1 MNPQT
6 SKRRRRARYGLGVL
20 AVLVFG
26 FKALIPVGY
35 MYAAVDGHTRL
46 VMCPAG
52 LSGAE
57 SKHHMN
63 AMAHAS
69 GMSHARHATLAAD
82 QCPFALAGGAVLSA
96 TTHTPV
102 EPYFVILHPARAPA
116 VASVPTAPPSRYH
129 APRGPPSLA

>member
-1 MNPQT
+1 MNQQLR
-6 SKRRRRARYGLGVL
+6 KRSRRARYMLGAL
-20 AVLVFG
+20 TVLVFG

-52 LSGAE
+52 LGGAANT
-57 SKHHMN
+57 HHMDGLV
-63 AMAHAS
+63 HVS
-69 GMSHARHATLAAD
+69 GMKHVGHAALRAD
-82 QCPFALAGGAVLSA
+82 QCPFALAGGAGLLA
-96 TTHTPV
+96 TSHTPL
-102 EPYFVILHPARAPA
+102 EPYFTILHPARAQA